1 MKITKRIIVVFC
13 LGLFVFNCQV
23 NTVTAEN
30 KSAALATEKDKIS
43 YIIGTKMAASLLNIK
58 GEINVDML
66 KKGLEDQ
73 MTEKPLM
80 IPEDEANTLLQSF
93 SQRMQA
99 KQMEERK
106 VKGEA
111 NLAAGKAFLEK
122 NAKKEGVT
130 TTASGL
136 QYMVVTKGTGPIP
149 AASDTVK
156 VNYEGTTIDG
166 KVFDSSYKRNE
177 PATFPV
183 ANVIPG
189 WTEALQLMPV
199 GSKYKLFI
207 PTELAYGPQ
216 GMGQQIEPNATLV
229 FDVELLEIVK
239 QEKKAP
245 VDLVNPKEKA
255 EKAKPATE
263 TKK

>member
-1 MKITKRIIVVFC
+1 MKTTKHIIIVIF
-13 LGLFVFNCQV
+13 LSLFVFNCQV
-23 NTVTAEN
+23 NKVTAAD
-30 KSAALATEKDKIS
+30 KPAALTSEKDKIS

-58 GEINVDML
+58 GELNVDML
-66 KKGLEDQ
+66 KKGIDDR
-73 MTEKPLM
+73 MTEKPLLV
-80 IPEDEANTLLQSF
+80 PEDEANTLLQGF

-99 KQMEERK
+99 KQMEEK
-106 VKGEA
+106 KAKGDA
-111 NLAAGKAFLEK
+111 NLTAGKAFLEK

-136 QYMVVTKGTGPIP
+136 QYMVVTKGTGPVP
-149 AASDTVK
+149 AATDTVK

-189 WTEALQLMPV
+189 WTEAMQLMPV

-239 QEKKAP
+239 QDPKAP
-245 VDLVNPKEKA
+245 VDLVAPK
-255 EKAKPATE
+255 EKAKPAKE
-263 TKK
+263 TK